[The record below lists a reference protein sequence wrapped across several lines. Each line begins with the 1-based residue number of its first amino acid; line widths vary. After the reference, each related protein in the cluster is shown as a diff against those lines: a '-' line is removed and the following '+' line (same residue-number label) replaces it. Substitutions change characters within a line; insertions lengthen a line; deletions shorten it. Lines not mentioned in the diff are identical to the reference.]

1 MRAGIHPPKCA
12 VRVSKGTLHHIE
24 IEPAANGGFTITHHC
39 RPTAVHTKGTMFS
52 GLDMHAPETKVH
64 MFEKRE
70 HAELT
75 AHLAEALA
83 LRTSRRA
90 GEVSQAG
97 RGEAGK

>member
-39 RPTAVHTKGTMFS
+39 RPTAGHTKGTMFS

-83 LRTSRRA
+83 LRTSQKSRRSVP
-90 GEVSQAG
+90 GGPG
-97 RGEAGK
+97 RGG